1 VFAAL
6 QAVFFRGGY
15 SIAGPLDTLVPV
27 DVYVFGCPPKPE
39 GIMVGILKAAE
50 VLELKRKGVYQKD
63 VVKITETGGVL

>member
-6 QAVFFRGGY
+6 QAVFLGRVQHSWTTRYIGTG
-15 SIAGPLDTLVPV
+15 